1 MKNLKVIIQNLYL
14 LAIVALLSYW
24 LYSNRVVL
32 FDIYLSADAVY
43 VLLSGTVWALAHFLS
58 VLIVVSSFKFYLGGV
73 SFLKII
79 GIHFSRLPHKYL
91 PGGVW
96 NTVARAADYSKLNFS
111 AKDLAKYFIAEN
123 LLVIG
128 VTFLLSGAVLAIL
141 YNEAIWR
148 FVFSLAGSLGL
159 ILLVFAG
166 LNSRLRVAK
175 ARPVKLLLPLIY
187 LVLYWSLLSVS
198 FLLFIK
204 AFPSLELGVSD
215 IKIMATFVFSWAVG
229 FLAIFA
235 PQGIG
240 VSEYVTSQTLGGSLK
255 FDQMVTFLVGFRIVC
270 FLVDNIS
277 FSVFKLISVLKSRQ
291 ENE

>member
-1 MKNLKVIIQNLYL
+1 M
-14 LAIVALLSYW
+14 
-24 LYSNRVVL
+24 
-32 FDIYLSADAVY
+32 
-43 VLLSGTVWALAHFLS
+43 
-58 VLIVVSSFKFYLGGV
+58 
-73 SFLKII
+73 
-79 GIHFSRLPHKYL
+79 
-91 PGGVW
+91 
-96 NTVARAADYSKLNFS
+96 
-111 AKDLAKYFIAEN
+111 
-123 LLVIG
+123 
-128 VTFLLSGAVLAIL
+128 
-141 YNEAIWR
+141 
-148 FVFSLAGSLGL
+148 

-215 IKIMATFVFSWAVG
+215 IKVMATFVFSWAVG